1 MFGLGGILS
10 LRWRM
15 GARLGMG
22 VGSGAGGRGGLLT
35 PSLAI
40 CLILFLGDFL
50 FVGKEIDKVVH

>member
-1 MFGLGGILS
+1 MVWWNSVS
-10 LRWRM
+10 LRWRT

-22 VGSGAGGRGGLLT
+22 GIRSRGGVLLT
-35 PSLAI
+35 PSLGI